1 MSVGDLC
8 LVPRVEGTMAWGTVV
23 WCMLAWTVTFNLS
36 ESCYYG
42 FPSESY
48 NILDAFKWLKDH
60 DQCQ

>member
-42 FPSESY
+42 FTLDC
-48 NILDAFKWLKDH
+48 NI
-60 DQCQ
+60 

>member
-23 WCMLAWTVTFNLS
+23 WCMLAWTVTLILS

-42 FPSESY
+42 FPLDC
-48 NILDAFKWLKDH
+48 NI
-60 DQCQ
+60 